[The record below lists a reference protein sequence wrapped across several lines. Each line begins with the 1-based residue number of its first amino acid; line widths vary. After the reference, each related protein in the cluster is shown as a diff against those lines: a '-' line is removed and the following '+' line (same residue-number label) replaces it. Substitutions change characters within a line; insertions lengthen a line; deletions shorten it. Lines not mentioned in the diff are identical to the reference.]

1 MTYIEALACGL
12 PVFARYDDVL
22 KDLVIEEDSGF
33 LFETPQEFAEKLTD
47 FMHRS
52 AEERKAFSRR
62 ALSKIVKYDSRVF
75 YSKVLM
81 YIIRQSM
88 TLRMPTRLSKSK
100 RWMIMCASMC
110 RTTRRISRRSF

>member
-62 ALSKIVKYDSRVF
+62 ALSKIVKIRFQS
-75 YSKVLM
+75 VLFQGAQC
-81 YIIRQSM
+81 I
-88 TLRMPTRLSKSK
+88 LSGNQ
-100 RWMIMCASMC
+100 
-110 RTTRRISRRSF
+110 